1 LGRSVSLLVNKFNR
15 DMSTTYRADID
26 GLRAVSVLAVLLY
39 HLGITAV
46 PGGFVGV
53 DVFFVISGFLITQI
67 LRREVV
73 AGTFTVAGFY
83 ERRIR
88 RIFPAMLAV
97 LLATL
102 VTGYFI
108 VWPGDFLTLGRSS
121 LYAVFGAA
129 NLYFYWHTGYFD
141 PSAHLQPLLHF
152 WSLAV
157 EEQFYLVWPAL
168 VYLAARP
175 RVTSSCRLLA
185 TVAAVILVS
194 LLAAAIQ
201 VYRDPTAAFYLSHLR
216 AWELAIGAAV
226 AVLPSLPA
234 ARALRESAAALGL
247 GLVAYG
253 IFGLTEHVPFPGLN
267 ALPPTLGAA
276 LLIWSG
282 AGDATL
288 IGRALSWRP
297 AVRLGLISYS
307 LYLWH
312 WPIIV
317 FYKRLTSDAA
327 PAPMAAL
334 GLAALSIVL
343 ATLSWRFVER
353 PFRSRSGLVRTRR
366 GVFGSAVVA
375 TACVVAAAGVVV
387 QYNGFSSRLD
397 GQLAKVLAYNTYYP
411 TKEFRIGKCFL
422 EPTNTV
428 ADFDVAECMAPAGP
442 KAVLIWGDSTV
453 AQYYWGLREPM
464 RQAGHAL
471 WQMTASSCPPMLG
484 KEIPER
490 PQCKAINDF
499 VMQQVERTKPYAV
512 VLGAA
517 WYLDLPS
524 LAQLQ
529 ETIRRIRAT
538 GARVIVMGDVP
549 RFHDRVPNI
558 EAKRIREGSHD
569 TTMDIRWNSLLTQA
583 RGILQNWIQ
592 QQPGVTYV
600 PTIDVLCPAEK
611 CRIVTDDGLPMY
623 YDVIHLTDVGTE
635 AVGPRLAPAILAGID
650 GGPRAGLAP

>member
-1 LGRSVSLLVNKFNR
+1 MPNQA
-15 DMSTTYRADID
+15 TYRPDID
-26 GLRAVSVLAVLLY
+26 GLRAVSVLAVLVY
-39 HLGITAV
+39 HLGVAGV

-53 DVFFVISGFLITQI
+53 DVFFVISGYLITLI
-67 LRREVV
+67 LHREVLV
-73 AGTFTVAGFY
+73 GTFTVAGFY

-102 VTGYFI
+102 VAGYFI
-108 VWPGDFLTLGRSS
+108 LWPGDFLALAHSA
-121 LYAVFGAA
+121 LYGVFGAA

-141 PSAHLQPLLHF
+141 PAAHLQPLLHF

-157 EEQFYLVWPAL
+157 EEQFYVVWPGLVW
-168 VYLAARP
+168 LAAR
-175 RVTSSCRLLA
+175 RGRRTLL
-185 TVAAVILVS
+185 TVVGVVIIAS
-194 LLAAAIQ
+194 LTAAAIQ
-201 VYRDPTAAFYLSHLR
+201 VHRNPTAAFYLPHLR

-226 AVLPSLPA
+226 AVMPGLPA
-234 ARALRESAAALGL
+234 AQWLREGVAALGVAL
-247 GLVAYG
+247 IAYG
-253 IFGLTEHVPFPGLN
+253 IFGLTQHMPFPGLN

-282 AGDATL
+282 AGAPTAV
-288 IGRALSWRP
+288 GRALSWSP
-297 AVRLGLISYS
+297 MIFIGWISYS

-312 WPIIV
+312 WPVIV
-317 FYKRLTSDAA
+317 LYKRLTSDAA
-327 PAPMAAL
+327 PSPLAAL
-334 GLAALSIVL
+334 GLALLSIVL
-343 ATLSWRFVER
+343 AALSWRFVER
-353 PFRSRSGLVRTRR
+353 PFRNKDGALRTRR
-366 GVFGSAVVA
+366 AVFGSAIAA
-375 TACVVAAAGVVV
+375 TACVVVAGGVVV
-387 QYNGFSSRLD
+387 QYRGFEGRLD
-397 GQLAKVLAYNTYYP
+397 AQLAKVLAYNRYYP

-442 KAVLIWGDSTV
+442 KPILLWGDSTV

-490 PQCKAINDF
+490 AQCKVINDF
-499 VMQQVERTKPYAV
+499 VIHQVERTKPYAV
-512 VLGAA
+512 ILGAA

-549 RFHDRVPNI
+549 RFPDRVPNL
-558 EAKRIREGSHD
+558 EAKRIREGIHAD
-569 TTMDIRWNSLLTQA
+569 TVDIRWNVLLTHSRVA
-583 RGILQNWIQ
+583 LRNWIH

-600 PTIDVLCPAEK
+600 PTIDVLCPGEQ
-611 CRIVTDDGLPMY
+611 CRIVTDAGLPMY
-623 YDVIHLTDVGTE
+623 YDVIHLTDVGAE
-635 AVGPRLAPAILAGID
+635 AVGPPLAAAILAGID
-650 GGPRAGLAP
+650 GGARAALNR